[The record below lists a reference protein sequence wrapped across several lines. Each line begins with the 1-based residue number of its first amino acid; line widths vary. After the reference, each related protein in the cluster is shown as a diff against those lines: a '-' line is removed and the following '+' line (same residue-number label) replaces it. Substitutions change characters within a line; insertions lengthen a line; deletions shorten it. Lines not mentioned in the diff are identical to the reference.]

1 MSAVETER
9 RFIISIPDPEL
20 LSTKEGYQGSEI
32 EQIYLSTVGI
42 THRIRRRS
50 FSDRVEYTETKKQRI
65 SGMSAVETERRITE
79 EEFLSLAK
87 ERDRDSMP
95 LLKRRHAFSYLGRVF
110 EVDVYPLWHKYCI
123 MEVEL
128 PSEDCPLEL
137 PPFIRV
143 LREITG
149 DFRYSNASMSKAF
162 PQEPD

>member
-9 RFIISIPDPEL
+9 
-20 LSTKEGYQGSEI
+20 
-32 EQIYLSTVGI
+32 
-42 THRIRRRS
+42 
-50 FSDRVEYTETKKQRI
+50 
-65 SGMSAVETERRITE
+65 MITE

-95 LLKRRHAFSYLGRVF
+95 LLKCRHAFSYLGRVF

-128 PSEDCPLEL
+128 PSEDCSLEF